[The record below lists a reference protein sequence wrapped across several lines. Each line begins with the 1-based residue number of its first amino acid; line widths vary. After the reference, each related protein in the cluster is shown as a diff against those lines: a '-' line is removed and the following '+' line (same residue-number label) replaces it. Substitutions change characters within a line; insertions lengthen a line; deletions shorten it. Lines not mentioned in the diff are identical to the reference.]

1 MANSNTLGTQGN
13 GLGSKTTIVKLA
25 LTDMTAANLGSIYSA
40 MGALGHTVAGSG
52 SADGSAILLEGEP
65 GVAANAGADVLFIAV
80 QGVDYTAIGTN
91 AHGVTGAVTTVEAV
105 IG

>member
-1 MANSNTLGTQGN
+1 MADSNTLGGQSN

-25 LTDMTAANLGSIYSA
+25 LTNMTAANMGTIYSA

-52 SADGSAILLEGEP
+52 TADGSAF
-65 GVAANAGADVLFIAV
+65 VAGTTDVLFIAV
-80 QGVDYTAIGTN
+80 QGADYTADGTD
-91 AHGVTGAVTTVEAV
+91 AHGVTGAVTTVEAI

>member
-1 MANSNTLGTQGN
+1 MADSNTLGGQGN

-25 LTDMTAANLGSIYSA
+25 LTDMTAANLGTIYAA

-52 SADGSAILLEGEP
+52 TADGSAF
-65 GVAANAGADVLFIAV
+65 VAGTTDVLFIAL
-80 QGVDYTAIGTN
+80 QGVDYVADGTN

>member
-1 MANSNTLGTQGN
+1 MADSNTRGTAGN

-25 LTDMTAANLGSIYSA
+25 KTNISAADLGTIYAA

-52 SADGSAILLEGEP
+52 TADGSTIVLEGEP
-65 GVAANAGADVLFIAV
+65 GVAVGAGTDVLFIAL
-80 QGVDYTAIGTN
+80 QGADYTADASD
-91 AHGVTGAVTTVEAV
+91 AHGVTGAVTTIEAV

>member
-1 MANSNTLGTQGN
+1 MADSNTLGTQGN

-25 LTDMTAANLGSIYSA
+25 LTDMTAANLGTIYAA

-52 SADGSAILLEGEP
+52 TADGSAF
-65 GVAANAGADVLFIAV
+65 VAGTTDVLFIAV

>member
-1 MANSNTLGTQGN
+1 MADSNTLGGQGN

-25 LTDMTAANLGSIYSA
+25 LTNMTAANLGTIYAA

-52 SADGSAILLEGEP
+52 TADGSAF
-65 GVAANAGADVLFIAV
+65 VAGTTDVLFIAL
-80 QGVDYTAIGTN
+80 QGADYTADASD

>member
-1 MANSNTLGTQGN
+1 MADSNTLGTQGN

-25 LTDMTAANLGSIYSA
+25 LTNMTAANLGTIYAA

-52 SADGSAILLEGEP
+52 TADGSAF
-65 GVAANAGADVLFIAV
+65 VAGTTDVLFIAL
-80 QGVDYTAIGTN
+80 QGADYTADATN
-91 AHGVTGAVTTVEAV
+91 AHGVTGAVTTIEAV

>member
-1 MANSNTLGTQGN
+1 MADSNTLGGSSN

-25 LTDMTAANLGSIYSA
+25 LSNMTAANMGTIYSA

-52 SADGSAILLEGEP
+52 TADGSAF
-65 GVAANAGADVLFIAV
+65 VAGTTDVLFIAL
-80 QGVDYTAIGTN
+80 QGADYTADGTD
-91 AHGVTGAVTTVEAV
+91 AHGVTGAVTTVEAI

>member
-1 MANSNTLGTQGN
+1 MADSNTLGTQGN

-25 LTDMTAANLGSIYSA
+25 LTDMTAANLGTIYAA

-52 SADGSAILLEGEP
+52 TADGSAF
-65 GVAANAGADVLFIAV
+65 VAGTTDVLFIAL
-80 QGVDYTAIGTN
+80 QGADYTADGTN